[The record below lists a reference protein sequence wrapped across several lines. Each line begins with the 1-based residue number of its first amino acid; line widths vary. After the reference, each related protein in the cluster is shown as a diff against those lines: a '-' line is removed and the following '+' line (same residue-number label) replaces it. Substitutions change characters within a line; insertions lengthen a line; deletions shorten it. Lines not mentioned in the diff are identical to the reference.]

1 VTTLTLQQNEQSE
14 KLNVFIDKVLNQIL
28 GRTATQI
35 IYEYLENKH
44 SIQRHEIAAKLDSFS
59 SALEEYLGT
68 GAFVIEK
75 IILENFQENRDTDF
89 TERQKFLKLS

>member
-1 VTTLTLQQNEQSE
+1 M
-14 KLNVFIDKVLNQIL
+14 FIDKVLNQIL
-28 GRTATQI
+28 GRTATRI

-75 IILENFQENRDTDF
+75 IILENVEQRGFQEYKNTDF
-89 TERQKFLKLS
+89 AERQKILKLS